1 MIKILCIDDEA
12 DIRQLLVEELSDAGL
27 HVIEAANGQEGL
39 QKIISEWPDI
49 VICDVSMP
57 VMNGH
62 ELMAEVQINH
72 PEFSHIPFI
81 MLTAMADRQNMITGL
96 ESGVDDYITKPLDL
110 ELLVAKVRGCVNRI
124 QNNRIASQSL

>member
-1 MIKILCIDDEA
+1 MIKVLCIDDEA
-12 DIRQLLVEELSDAGL
+12 DIRQLLVEELSEAGL
-27 HVIEAANGQEGL
+27 TTIEAENGQEGL
-39 QKIISEWPDI
+39 RKIISEWPDI

-62 ELMAEVQINH
+62 ELMAEIQINH
-72 PEFSHIPFI
+72 PEFSNIPFI

-110 ELLVAKVRGCVNRI
+110 ELLVAKVRGCANRI
-124 QNNRIASQSL
+124 LNSRVSSAPR

>member
-1 MIKILCIDDEA
+1 MIKVLCIDDEA
-12 DIRQLLVEELSDAGL
+12 DIRQLLVEELSEAGL
-27 HVIEAANGQEGL
+27 SVIEAENGEEGL
-39 QKIISEWPDI
+39 RKIISEWPDI

-62 ELMAEVQINH
+62 ELMAEIQINH
-72 PEFSHIPFI
+72 PEFSNIPFI

-110 ELLVAKVRGCVNRI
+110 ELLVAKVRGCANRI
-124 QNNRIASQSL
+124 LNSRVSSAPR

>member
-1 MIKILCIDDEA
+1 MIKVLCIDDEA
-12 DIRQLLVEELSDAGL
+12 DIRQLLVEELSEAGL
-27 HVIEAANGQEGL
+27 NVIEAENGQEGL

-62 ELMAEVQINH
+62 ELMAEIQINH
-72 PEFSHIPFI
+72 PEFSNIPFI
-81 MLTAMADRQNMITGL
+81 MLTAMADRQNMIMGL

-110 ELLVAKVRGCVNRI
+110 ELLVAKVRGCANRI
-124 QNNRIASQSL
+124 QNSRIAPASR

>member
-1 MIKILCIDDEA
+1 MIKVLCIDDEA
-12 DIRQLLVEELSDAGL
+12 DIRQLLVEELSEAGL
-27 HVIEAANGQEGL
+27 SVIEAENGQEGL

-62 ELMAEVQINH
+62 ELMAEIQINH
-72 PEFSHIPFI
+72 PEFSNIPFI
-81 MLTAMADRQNMITGL
+81 MLTAMADRQNMIMGL

-110 ELLVAKVRGCVNRI
+110 ELLVAKVRGCANRI
-124 QNNRIASQSL
+124 QNSRITPASR

>member
-1 MIKILCIDDEA
+1 MIKVLCIDDEA
-12 DIRQLLVEELSDAGL
+12 DIRQLLVEELSEAGL
-27 HVIEAANGQEGL
+27 SVIEAENGQEGL

-62 ELMAEVQINH
+62 ELMAEIQINH
-72 PEFSHIPFI
+72 PEFSNIPFI
-81 MLTAMADRQNMITGL
+81 MLTAMADRQNMIMGL

-110 ELLVAKVRGCVNRI
+110 ELLVAKVRGCANRI
-124 QNNRIASQSL
+124 QNSRVANAPR